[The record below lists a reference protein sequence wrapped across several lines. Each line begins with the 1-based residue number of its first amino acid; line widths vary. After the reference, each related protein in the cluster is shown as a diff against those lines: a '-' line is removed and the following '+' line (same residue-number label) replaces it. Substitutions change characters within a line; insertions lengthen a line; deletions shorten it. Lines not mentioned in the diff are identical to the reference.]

1 MVVVNTVYLLETY
14 AKVSRSHGRITSCAD
29 EQVVYKKHYPF
40 RYHEID
46 SVFNELDNNLANV
59 STTEAS
65 SKLKSRRIY
74 LLGCDLRVKVGLVY

>member
-14 AKVSRSHGRITSCAD
+14 AKVSRSHGRITNCAD

-46 SVFNELDNNLANV
+46 SVFNELDLNL
-59 STTEAS
+59 
-65 SKLKSRRIY
+65 II
-74 LLGCDLRVKVGLVY
+74 